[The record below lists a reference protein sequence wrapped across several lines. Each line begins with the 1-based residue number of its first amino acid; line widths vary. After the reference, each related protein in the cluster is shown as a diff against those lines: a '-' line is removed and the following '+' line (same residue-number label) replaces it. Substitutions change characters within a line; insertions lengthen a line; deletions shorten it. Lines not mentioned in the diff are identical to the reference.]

1 MIQKPIG
8 YSISGIQSA
17 NEAMEET
24 AQ

>member
-17 NEAMEET
+17 NDAMEET